1 MNRQDMSPSDHLLDY
16 RRAGGLAVI
25 DLTADDLPCPWC
37 GEATDVADTLCR
49 GCGRRFG

>member
-1 MNRQDMSPSDHLLDY
+1 MNRQDLSPTDRFDEH
-16 RRAGGLAVI
+16 RRGGVAVI